1 MILHEEI
8 YFDITLEGDSAA
20 LKKFEAYAT
29 SGVFDDFFEVDDD
42 YLIYDEYTEGGTGRL
57 IFTNDDMGIELL
69 RLNTEDFLDI
79 LCRGAREL
87 DVRGNL
93 YDVEDEEFRFISPV
107 GDSDFTDADAI
118 TIFNDELDATAREEE
133 RDEDDGAGEDE

>member
-8 YFDITLEGDSAA
+8 YFDITLEGDISA
-20 LKKFEAYAT
+20 LKKFENYAL
-29 SGVFDDFFEVDDD
+29 SGVFDDFFEVDED
-42 YLIYDEYTEGGTGRL
+42 YLIYDEDNSGGMGRL
-57 IFTNDDMGIELL
+57 IFTNDDMGIEIS
-69 RLNTEDFLDI
+69 RFNTEDVLEL

-93 YDVEDEEFRFISPV
+93 YDVEDEEFRFLSPA
-107 GDSDFTDADAI
+107 GDSDFSDADAI

-133 RDEDDGAGEDE
+133 VDEDDEGEDE